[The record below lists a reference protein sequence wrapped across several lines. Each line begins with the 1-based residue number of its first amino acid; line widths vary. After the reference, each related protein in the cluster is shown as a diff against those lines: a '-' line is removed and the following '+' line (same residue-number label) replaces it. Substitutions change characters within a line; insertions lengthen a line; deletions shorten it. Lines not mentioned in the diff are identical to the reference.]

1 MISKDKSLYFDCLDF
16 TPVVSAE
23 EMPSEV
29 NKKNTPVHRSS
40 RGAQRF
46 LSPLRLPWKTS
57 GKTIQPI
64 SPSLPAAFC
73 PNTPLGSRQKL
84 STRQLYQRSSLSYRH
99 DGWNHQKYLQ

>member
-46 LSPLRLPWKTS
+46 LSPLRLNQTFCVKNRFCDAHHNNRTGVAVNKRHLS
-57 GKTIQPI
+57 GNKARLFQNK
-64 SPSLPAAFC
+64 A
-73 PNTPLGSRQKL
+73 PL
-84 STRQLYQRSSLSYRH
+84 
-99 DGWNHQKYLQ
+99 LQNKALIRFVEDW

>member
-40 RGAQRF
+40 RGGKGSWPRCVF
-46 LSPLRLPWKTS
+46 VPLIFK
-57 GKTIQPI
+57 KEN
-64 SPSLPAAFC
+64 A
-73 PNTPLGSRQKL
+73 
-84 STRQLYQRSSLSYRH
+84 
-99 DGWNHQKYLQ
+99 